1 MSRVKEAIEEAIEES
16 YLRGLSDEEIR
27 SDFKRFI
34 DTCFSVLKSNV
45 KDRESISALTE
56 ELAREK
62 TCILIADHAHESQG
76 DTAVADASGVDDES
90 QEGFAE
96 KVARRKRSILKAIA
110 DYDPNL
116 VRLID
121 AQRFQGDGSQE
132 PTVPI
137 KKVRNWEQHRLL
149 FLKWGYAATVA
160 LIVLLIYLGIDQG
173 P

>member
-1 MSRVKEAIEEAIEES
+1 MSRVKEAIEEVIEES

-34 DTCFSVLKSNV
+34 DTCFSVLQSNV
-45 KDRESISALTE
+45 KDRESIGALTE

-62 TCILIADHAHESQG
+62 TCTLIADHAHDSQI
-76 DTAVADASGVDDES
+76 DTAVAGASGVSDET
-90 QEGFAE
+90 QEVFAE
-96 KVARRKRSILKAIA
+96 KVARRKRLILKAIA
-110 DYDPNL
+110 DYDPDL

-132 PTVPI
+132 TTGRI
-137 KKVRNWEQHRLL
+137 KKARNWEQHRLL

-160 LIVLLIYLGIDQG
+160 LIVLLIYLGIK
-173 P
+173 PSL

>member
-45 KDRESISALTE
+45 KDRGSISALTE

-90 QEGFAE
+90 QEEIGRAH
-96 KVARRKRSILKAIA
+96 V
-110 DYDPNL
+110 
-116 VRLID
+116 
-121 AQRFQGDGSQE
+121 
-132 PTVPI
+132 
-137 KKVRNWEQHRLL
+137 
-149 FLKWGYAATVA
+149 
-160 LIVLLIYLGIDQG
+160 
-173 P
+173 

>member
-1 MSRVKEAIEEAIEES
+1 MK
-16 YLRGLSDEEIR
+16 
-27 SDFKRFI
+27 
-34 DTCFSVLKSNV
+34 
-45 KDRESISALTE
+45 
-56 ELAREK
+56 
-62 TCILIADHAHESQG
+62 
-76 DTAVADASGVDDES
+76 S

-96 KVARRKRSILKAIA
+96 KVARRKRLILKAIA

-132 PTVPI
+132 PTVRI

>member
-1 MSRVKEAIEEAIEES
+1 MSRVKEAIEEVIEES

-34 DTCFSVLKSNV
+34 DTCFSVLQSNV
-45 KDRESISALTE
+45 KDRESIGALTE

-62 TCILIADHAHESQG
+62 TCILIADHAHDSQG
-76 DTAVADASGVDDES
+76 DTAVADTSSVSDET
-90 QEGFAE
+90 QEVFAE
-96 KVARRKRSILKAIA
+96 KVARRKRLILKAIA
-110 DYDPNL
+110 DYDPDL

-121 AQRFQGDGSQE
+121 AQRFQGDASQE
-132 PTVPI
+132 PTGRI

-160 LIVLLIYLGIDQG
+160 LIVLLIYLGIK
-173 P
+173 PSP

>member
-27 SDFKRFI
+27 LDFKRFI
-34 DTCFSVLKSNV
+34 DTCFSVLESNI

-62 TCILIADHAHESQG
+62 TCILIADHAHESQK
-76 DTAVADASGVDDES
+76 DTAVGDASGVDDDS

-121 AQRFQGDGSQE
+121 ARRFQGDGSQE
-132 PTVPI
+132 PTVRI

-160 LIVLLIYLGIDQG
+160 LIVLLIYLGID
-173 P
+173 

>member
-1 MSRVKEAIEEAIEES
+1 MSRVKEAIEEVIEES

-27 SDFKRFI
+27 TDFKRFI
-34 DTCFSVLKSNV
+34 DTCFSVLQSNV
-45 KDRESISALTE
+45 KDRESIGELTE

-62 TCILIADHAHESQG
+62 TCILIADHAREGQG
-76 DTAVADASGVDDES
+76 DTAVADASEVSHDG

-96 KVARRKRSILKAIA
+96 KVARRKRLILKAIA
-110 DYDPNL
+110 DYDPKL

-132 PTVPI
+132 PTVRI
-137 KKVRNWEQHRLL
+137 KKKRNWEQHRLL

-160 LIVLLIYLGIDQG
+160 LIVLLIYLGIAQS